1 MNSVKSIQKHL
12 VMTRIVFATVLM
24 ATAVMADIAQ
34 ASGYETRGE
43 IHVMPSSNNTSVWV
57 IGGIPFIANHNTRYE
72 DGLTFNTLTNQRV
85 EAETYKVN
93 NQYIAS
99 EIEAED
105 ND

>member
-1 MNSVKSIQKHL
+1 MNQHRALLFRQLL
-12 VMTRIVFATVLM
+12 VIKPIYV
-24 ATAVMADIAQ
+24 
-34 ASGYETRGE
+34 
-43 IHVMPSSNNTSVWV
+43 
-57 IGGIPFIANHNTRYE
+57 NHNTRYE
-72 DGLTFNTLTNQRV
+72 DGLTFDTLTNQRV